1 MGLIDKIFGGGSH
14 APAAA
19 NSRLSEFR
27 DSIVTTEHAMTPTAP
42 RRELVQVVLRQTMRK
57 HGIPSDWL
65 DCRILSVVKRKHKPG
80 MHVQF
85 LVRQGDEQLLQYLHA
100 FQESFWEEIEKFEPQ
115 ARQWLFSVGWE
126 FYARSTRG
134 FSPMPDPEV
143 WAQSGNTHPEA
154 GDTLIEGDDA
164 QSIAS
169 DLQALQAVM
178 SRPAELADLP
188 PAPPGRRRPPDEP
201 LP

>member
-1 MGLIDKIFGGGSH
+1 MGLIDKIFGGGTH
-14 APAAA
+14 HPAG
-19 NSRLSEFR
+19 NSKLSEFR
-27 DSIVTTEHAMTPTAP
+27 DSIVTTEQAVTPTAP
-42 RRELVQVVLRQTMRK
+42 RRELVQVVLHQTMRK

-65 DCRILSVVKRKHKPG
+65 DCRILSVVKHRHKPG

-85 LVRQGDEQLLQYLHA
+85 LVRRGDEQLLQYLHA

-134 FSPMPDPEV
+134 FSPMPAPEV
-143 WAQSGNTHPEA
+143 WAQSGDTHPQP
-154 GDTLIEGDDA
+154 GDTLIEGEDA
-164 QSIAS
+164 QSIES

-178 SRPAELADLP
+178 SRPAELGDLP
-188 PAPPGRRRPPDEP
+188 ATPTGRRRVPDEL